1 MAIGIHKAVWVT
13 LVSLSYWLGSA
24 DGLSVSPGIGFE
36 GEIDRLA
43 NDRATIDP
51 MTASLTAVRRLSS
64 RCLTWA
70 AGLPLLFSGAVLA
83 CAAPA
88 SVCPRDPGGG
98 FGLVRAGQP
107 AAVLV
112 EAGADPALQH
122 AGRGFAADLQR
133 VSGQPAPLLAGLAG
147 APRELVLIAQLG
159 RSAAVDSL
167 VRRGKLKT
175 ADLAGRWEAFR
186 QIVVERPFPGV
197 DRALVIVG
205 ADRRGAVFGAY
216 DLSAR
221 IGVSPWHWWADVP
234 VETRADVFI
243 TAGARGDQPQV
254 KYRGIFINDEAPA
267 LSTWAERKFG
277 GANAKMYAHV
287 FELLLRLKG
296 NYLWPAMWPPRA
308 FNADDPRN
316 RVLADEMGIVMGTSH
331 HEPMTRAHD
340 EWQRFQG
347 GAWDYAKNAPQL
359 REFWRGGIQRMMG
372 RPDGSAFDTLVTVG
386 MRGDGDEPMSEET
399 ATTLLQTIVK
409 DQRQIIADV
418 TRRPAAET
426 PQMWALYK
434 EVQDYYDAGL
444 KVPDD
449 VLLLFADDNWGQI
462 RRLPAP
468 GARRSGGYGVY
479 YHFDYVGAP
488 RNYKW
493 LNTHQIE
500 KTWQQM
506 DLAREHGADALWIV
520 NVGDIKPVEFPI
532 HFFLDMAWAPKAMTA
547 DALKAYPKDWAAATF
562 GAAQAAEIGE
572 LVTRYSQYAA
582 RRKPELVDASS
593 FRLGAATA
601 DALDGGDFGRRIA
614 EWDALEARVAQV
626 KVALR
631 PAQRD
636 AYFQLVE
643 HPVLALANLYRLYY
657 AVAWNRTLAAK
668 NDPRANVF
676 ADLAEAA
683 FARDQAITDQ
693 YHALAGGKWAGMM
706 LQTHIGY
713 TTWQQPE
720 KNLMP
725 AVRRVAG
732 TADAAAVQRQLKL
745 VRPMDAHGPRVVEA
759 TQFLRANAAKGLAWT
774 AIANLGHGAGAVVA
788 LPQGRAPT
796 TVADDVRLDYEVQTP
811 QPGRWTLQL
820 HMLPT
825 LDVRKAGGIRIAVA
839 VGDQAP
845 QTLTLNLMPTATS
858 ADTREQKD
866 WAKAVIDNGF
876 VLHAAPVELPAGR
889 HVIRVWRLDDN
900 AVLQKLVLAPGLHGN
915 TAAPAAAAE
924 TGQYR
929 NLLRELRPDI
939 TEADIDRKL
948 AGYWASLF
956 EGGRDQRIVYPAAAT
971 PDGPAAYVLDVGNA
985 DVRSEGMSYGMM
997 VAVQMGR
1004 RAEFD
1009 ALWNWAWTHMR
1020 YRTGPRQS
1028 YFRWQCQPQGCAG
1041 VGKDAVPA
1049 SDGEAYFA
1057 TALLMAAARWGNG
1070 QGLYDYNAQAQE
1082 LLTAMLHKETMNDG
1096 IQEGARSMFSPQHGQ
1111 VVFVPV
1117 GDAADFSDPSYHLP
1131 AFYELWARRAARP
1144 EDRQRWH
1151 EIADISRAYFQKAAH
1166 PRTGLTPDYAH
1177 FDGRP
1182 KVLDGHEDFR
1192 YDAFRT
1198 AVNWSVDQAW
1208 WGRNPAATGLSHRL
1222 LNFFAVQGSGH
1233 KPYPHLY
1240 TLEGRPLNDEP
1251 SQGLIACNA
1260 VAALLVDEAQAAPF
1274 VNALWALDPPTGPW
1288 RYYDGLLQFM
1298 NLLHITGRFKAW

>member
-1 MAIGIHKAVWVT
+1 
-13 LVSLSYWLGSA
+13 
-24 DGLSVSPGIGFE
+24 
-36 GEIDRLA
+36 
-43 NDRATIDP
+43 
-51 MTASLTAVRRLSS
+51 MTTCPAALRQHSS
-64 RCLTWA
+64 RCLRWV
-70 AGLPLLFSGAVLA
+70 AGLLPLLFGGVVLA
-83 CAAPA
+83 CDAPA

-98 FGLVRAGQP
+98 FALVRGGQP

-122 AGRGFAADLQR
+122 AGRGFAGDLQR
-133 VSGQPAPLLAGLAG
+133 VSGRPAQRLAGLAG

-159 RSAAVDSL
+159 RSAAVDGL
-167 VRRGKLKT
+167 VRRGQLKT

-186 QIVVERPFPGV
+186 QVVVERPFPGV
-197 DRALVIVG
+197 DRALLIVG
-205 ADRRGAVFGAY
+205 ADRRGAVFGTY

-234 VETRADVFI
+234 VETKADVFI
-243 TAGARGDQPQV
+243 TAGARGDQPHV

-267 LSTWAERKFG
+267 LSTWAEQKFG
-277 GANAKMYAHV
+277 GANSRMYAHV

-308 FNADDPRN
+308 FNADDPQN
-316 RVLADEMGIVMGTSH
+316 MVLADEMGVVMGTSH

-340 EWQRFQG
+340 EWQRFKG
-347 GAWDYAKNAPQL
+347 GPWDYAKNAPQL
-359 REFWRGGIQRMMG
+359 REFWRGGIRRMMG

-386 MRGDGDEPMSEET
+386 MRGDGDEPMSEQT
-399 ATTLLQTIVK
+399 ATTLLETIVN
-409 DQRQIIADV
+409 DQRQILAEV
-418 TRRPAAET
+418 TKQPAEKT
-426 PQMWALYK
+426 PQLWALYK

-462 RRLPAP
+462 RRLPDPAAP
-468 GARRSGGYGVY
+468 RRPGGYGVY
-479 YHFDYVGAP
+479 YHFDYVGGP

-506 DLAREHGADALWIV
+506 DLARAYGADALWIV

-532 HFFLDMAWAPKAMTA
+532 HFFLDMAWAPQAMTA
-547 DALKAYPKDWAAATF
+547 EALKAYPKDWAAATF
-562 GAAQAAEIGE
+562 GPAQAAEIGE
-572 LVTRYSQYAA
+572 LVTRYGQYAA
-582 RRKPELVDASS
+582 RRKPELLDANS
-593 FRLGAATA
+593 FRLGSVTA

-614 EWDALEARVAQV
+614 EWDALEARVAKV
-626 KVALR
+626 KAALQ

-657 AVAWNRTLAAK
+657 AVAWNRTLAAQ

-706 LQTHIGY
+706 LQVHIGY
-713 TTWQQPE
+713 TTWQQPA

-725 AVRRVAG
+725 AVQRVAG
-732 TADAAAVQRQLKL
+732 TADAAAVQRQLQSFT
-745 VRPMDAHGPRVVEA
+745 RPETGGPRVIEA
-759 TQFLRANAAKGLAWT
+759 TQFTRANGAKGLAWT
-774 AIANLGHGAGAVVA
+774 AIPHLGQHQGAVVV
-788 LPQGRAPT
+788 LPQGRAAT
-796 TVADDVRLDYEVQTP
+796 TVADDVRLEYEVETP
-811 QPGRWTLQL
+811 RPDSWTLAL
-820 HMLPT
+820 HMAPT
-825 LDVRKAGGIRIAVA
+825 IDVRKAGGIRIAVA
-839 VGDQAP
+839 IADGKP
-845 QTLTLNLMPTATS
+845 QTLTLHLVPTAGA
-858 ADTREQKD
+858 ADTQPQKD
-866 WAKAVIDNGF
+866 WARAVINNDV
-876 VLHAAPVELPAGR
+876 VLRTDPVALPAGR
-889 HVIRVWRLDDN
+889 QVIRVWRLDDN
-900 AVLQKLVLAPGLHGN
+900 AVLQRLALEP
-915 TAAPAAAAE
+915 AAVAPAAAGKAAAE
-924 TGQYR
+924 AGRYR

-948 AGYWASLF
+948 AGYWRSLF
-956 EGGRDQRIVYPAAAT
+956 EGGKDQRVVYPAAPT
-971 PDGPAAYVLDVGNA
+971 PDGPAAYVLDVGND

-997 VAVQMGR
+997 LAVQLDR
-1004 RAEFD
+1004 KAQFD

-1020 YRTGPRQS
+1020 YRAGPRQS
-1028 YFRWQCQPQGCAG
+1028 YFRWQCKPEGCAG
-1041 VGKDAVPA
+1041 FGKDAVPA
-1049 SDGEAYFA
+1049 SDGEAYMA
-1057 TALLMAAARWGNG
+1057 TALLMAAARWGHG
-1070 QGLYDYNAQAQE
+1070 KGVYDYNAQAQE
-1082 LLTAMLHKETMNDG
+1082 LLTAMLHKETMNGG
-1096 IQEGARSMFSPQHGQ
+1096 IQDGARSMFSPRHGQ

-1117 GDAADFSDPSYHLP
+1117 GDAAEFSDPSYHLP
-1131 AFYELWARRAARP
+1131 AFYELWARRAARA
-1144 EDRQRWH
+1144 EDRQRWR

-1182 KVLDGHEDFR
+1182 KVLEGHEDFR

-1208 WGRNPAATGLSHRL
+1208 WGRNPAAIGLSHRL
-1222 LNFFAVQGSGH
+1222 LNFFAAQATGN

-1240 TLEGRPLNDEP
+1240 TLDGKPLNDEP
-1251 SQGLIACNA
+1251 SRGLIACNA

-1274 VNALWALDPPTGPW
+1274 VNALWSLDPPTGQW

-1298 NLLHITGRFKAW
+1298 NLLHISGRFKAW